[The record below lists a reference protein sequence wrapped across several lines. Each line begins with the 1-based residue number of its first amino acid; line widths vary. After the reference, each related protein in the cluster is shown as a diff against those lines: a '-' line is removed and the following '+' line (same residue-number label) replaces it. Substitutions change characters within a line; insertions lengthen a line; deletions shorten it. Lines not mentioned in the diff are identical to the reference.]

1 MSTELSTYIE
11 ELELFKSNELLK
23 NTNFN
28 DESLFAGQNSLSF
41 NTKAEDAGN
50 IYDVLP
56 SLKGSKYDDELEI
69 IKGELSLKTQNRSE
83 IEVAQSLGIDV
94 NPYDIV
100 DGVLLSSNSNLLLMD
115 SSGTLTLPETVEVI
129 GEGAFADLEGLK
141 TIIIPGTVKEISANA
156 FRNNKDLENVI
167 MEEGVTTIGVS
178 AFMDC
183 RNLKNVVFPDS
194 LTSMGSQ
201 CFYLCTSLARV
212 ELPDNISHIA
222 SYSFSNCTN
231 LSNVILP
238 KNLTTIEVSAFSYCT
253 SLTEISLPSLLTK
266 IDASAFS
273 LCYNLDNIDT
283 SENINFIYE
292 DNILMT
298 SNKENILFIAD
309 KELKNIDTFSI
320 PDGIKNWNYSLSSYS
335 NIKKL
340 NIPKSLESIPVT
352 SIPLEIENIIVDE
365 NNTNFYVEN
374 ECLYSYDKKKLI
386 LAFTKNDTV
395 ILNQNV
401 ENIQYYSFKSAPNVT
416 SVTLPESV
424 LSIGSQVF
432 NRCNNLKTIYI
443 DENVSFIEPL
453 FVYTNYNVHLIID
466 SGNDYYSVETT
477 ENGDILYN
485 KDKSTLITVLY
496 KIQGTFNLANTVKV
510 IGNQAF
516 HNQNQ
521 MTSIILPEGLTEIG
535 ASFNYCDGLTKI
547 TIPSTVEKISTSAFN
562 NANNLTKIQINKPK
576 NSISGS
582 PWGAIRGD
590 RIVEWL
596 AN

>member
-1 MSTELSTYIE
+1 M
-11 ELELFKSNELLK
+11 LK